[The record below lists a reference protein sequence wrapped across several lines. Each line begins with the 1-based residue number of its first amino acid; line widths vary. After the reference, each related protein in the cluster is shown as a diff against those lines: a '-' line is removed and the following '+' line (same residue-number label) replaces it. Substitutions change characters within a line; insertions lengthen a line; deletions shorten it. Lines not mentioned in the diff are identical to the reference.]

1 MKYFKYLLFMFFF
14 SITLNSFSLELF
26 VNDKNISTDEYQAL
40 PEIINDRTYVP
51 LRFVSDA
58 LGYNVDWDGVN
69 KQVLINNSSDP
80 MSAVQPENPEKNLRI
95 VLNGKP
101 MFFPADCGQPFINK
115 NNITMVPIRGVS
127 EAMKFQVSF
136 SNNTVYIKGNT
147 QPDYQ
152 VIPVSEVK
160 EELVPPQKDP
170 YFFDLTILGNSVATK
185 EQLVSY
191 TRDRERSYRKSV
203 PEMYGRPYIEIPD
216 LIDYYLEIGE
226 EYGIQGDIAYLQA
239 IKETNFFQFTGLVQ
253 PHQNNYS
260 GIWATGAALK
270 GDESF
275 NGVSPLKF
283 EAWITRSQVL
293 KKEIKTIAGFKVE
306 LYIYKRP
313 AFTNIENDQNEGH
326 IFDKGK
332 NRAILF
338 GVRLKKKINPSLQKI
353 LKAFSVALSLQITDL
368 DSHMLIPIMVR

>member
-191 TRDRERSYRKSV
+191 T
-203 PEMYGRPYIEIPD
+203 
-216 LIDYYLEIGE
+216 
-226 EYGIQGDIAYLQA
+226 
-239 IKETNFFQFTGLVQ
+239 
-253 PHQNNYS
+253 
-260 GIWATGAALK
+260 
-270 GDESF
+270 
-275 NGVSPLKF
+275 
-283 EAWITRSQVL
+283 
-293 KKEIKTIAGFKVE
+293 KEIENVLTEKVFLKCME
-306 LYIYKRP
+306 
-313 AFTNIENDQNEGH
+313 DH
-326 IFDKGK
+326 I
-332 NRAILF
+332 
-338 GVRLKKKINPSLQKI
+338 
-353 LKAFSVALSLQITDL
+353 
-368 DSHMLIPIMVR
+368 